1 MKKIKEKEEQNAAHA
16 KEKNSS
22 MGPKDTEEV
31 WRIYWDCFANMN
43 VN

>member
-1 MKKIKEKEEQNAAHA
+1 MHWFEEVEKKFSKDMKKIKEKEEQNAAHA

-31 WRIYWDCFANMN
+31 
-43 VN
+43 